1 MSRLPAVKRED
12 LTADHQQIWD
22 RIHAKRS
29 GGGGPYSMLMHS
41 PAMADHLAATEDY
54 FRDHSLLADADR
66 EIIILTAAREVDARY
81 AWSRHEIRAHKV
93 GVRSGSHRS
102 LARESPRRQIRRQ
115 RATARR
121 VHPHAACTTTRCRMN
136 CLRAWKANSAAQS
149 LSKPSAS
156 SATTSPSAR
165 SLECSR
171 SNRRKEARHFNQA

>member
-12 LTADHQQIWD
+12 LTSGHQQIWD

-81 AWSRHEIRAHKV
+81 AWSRHEIREVIEALRTKAAVDKFAGRDRLLVEFTRTLLHEHTLPDELFARMESEFGRAKFIEAV
-93 GVRSGSHRS
+93 GLLGHYMTIGTVIRMFDVKPPEGSK
-102 LARESPRRQIRRQ
+102 
-115 RATARR
+115 T
-121 VHPHAACTTTRCRMN
+121 
-136 CLRAWKANSAAQS
+136 
-149 LSKPSAS
+149 
-156 SATTSPSAR
+156 
-165 SLECSR
+165 
-171 SNRRKEARHFNQA
+171 F